1 MPSHANFRVDPRLAT
16 LLGEGYRS
24 SEAALKELVDNAWD
38 ADSRTVEIQL
48 PEPISNEPVVIR
60 DDGSGMTTEETRS
73 EYLLVASDRR
83 TRKGEITPALKRKV
97 KGRKGI
103 GKFAGLLAA
112 DVMMLET
119 CARSRRTRLTI
130 SKADLIAAG
139 RDLEQFELPLST
151 EACPGDQH
159 GTVITLSQLN
169 QKLNFPEPER
179 LRQILVLE
187 YGREHD
193 FRIVVN
199 GTPLALDDLPGVS
212 SSDESTLTNAGR
224 VKFHLKVLE
233 GKQVVKQTGIAIRV
247 GGKVVGRPVTFG
259 LEDADDIPPKLLK
272 RVYGEIDVDG
282 LSDFVTADG
291 AAIIENSKAYE
302 EVAAYAVE
310 KIRTELHRVYSAE
323 MNLAKARLQ
332 RETDRRLAAMPEHRR
347 EFAHRAVQ
355 RVMQKFY
362 GESEERIGAIA
373 NVVLDALEKDEYW
386 VVIQRIDEA
395 KDEDV
400 EAFATA
406 LAEYGLMEVTLMAE
420 QATRRLRVLDELD
433 RLVAAPKTLE
443 STMHK
448 ALELNLWVL
457 GASYSVMS
465 SNKTLARVIEDYT
478 GKKFKGA
485 RAKKR
490 PDLFLARDIY
500 GRHLLIEFKRPSHVI
515 TRDDE
520 SQAKKY
526 RDDLST
532 QFTDIEIVVL
542 GRGRDPRIATVYD
555 GSNAKLLS
563 YVDVISQAR
572 AELTRL
578 VEQLQA
584 APAR

>member
-24 SEAALKELVDNAWD
+24 SEAALKELIDNAWD
-38 ADSRTVEIQL
+38 ADSRTVFIEL
-48 PEPISNEPVVIR
+48 PDPMSGDPVVIS
-60 DDGSGMTTEETRS
+60 DDGTGMTTEEMRS

-83 TRKGEITPALKRKV
+83 TRKGDITPSLKRKV

-112 DVMMLET
+112 DVMTVET
-119 CARSRRTRLTI
+119 CARGRRTRLVI

-139 RDLEQFELPLST
+139 RDLEQFDLPLAT
-151 EACPGDQH
+151 EPCSDDEH
-159 GTVITLSQLN
+159 GTIITLSQLN

-179 LRQILVLE
+179 LRQILMLE

-193 FRIVVN
+193 FTIVVN
-199 GTPLALDDLPGVS
+199 GTALALADLPGVS
-212 SSDESTLTNAGR
+212 SSVESNLTHAGP
-224 VKFHLKVLE
+224 VKLHLKILE
-233 GKQVVKQTGIAIRV
+233 GKQTVKQTGIAIRV

-259 LEDADDIPPKLLK
+259 LESAEDIPPKLLK

-302 EVAAYAVE
+302 EVAAYAAE
-310 KIRTELHRVYSAE
+310 KIRNELQRVYTAE
-323 MNLAKARLQ
+323 MNLAKARLK
-332 RETDRRLAAMPEHRR
+332 RETDRRLAAIPEHRR
-347 EFAHRAVQ
+347 VFAHRAVE

-386 VVIQRIDEA
+386 IVVQRIDEA

-406 LAEYGLMEVTLMAE
+406 LAEYGLLEVTFMAE
-420 QATRRLRVLDELD
+420 QAVRRLRVLDELD
-433 RLVAAPKTLE
+433 RLVAASETIE

-448 ALELNLWVL
+448 ALEHNLWVL
-457 GASYSVMS
+457 GASYSVMF

-478 GKKFKGA
+478 GQKFKGA

-490 PDLFLARDIY
+490 PDLFLSRNIY
-500 GRHLLIEFKRPSHVI
+500 GRHLLLEFKRPSHVI

-532 QFTDIEIVVL
+532 QFSDIEIVVL
-542 GRGRDPRIATVYD
+542 GRARDPQIATVYD
-555 GSNAKLLS
+555 GTNAKLLS
-563 YVDVISQAR
+563 YVDIISQAR
-572 AELTRL
+572 TELTLL
-578 VEQLQA
+578 VDQLQA
-584 APAR
+584 APLK

>member
-1 MPSHANFRVDPRLAT
+1 MPPHANFRVDPRLAT

-24 SEAALKELVDNAWD
+24 SEAALKELVDNSWD
-38 ADSRTVEIQL
+38 ADSRSVDIHL
-48 PEPISNEPVVIR
+48 PDPMSSDSVVIR

-83 TRKGEITPALKRKV
+83 TRKGDITSTLKRKV

-112 DVMMLET
+112 DVMMVET
-119 CARSRRTRLTI
+119 CARGRRTRLTI

-139 RDLEQFELPLST
+139 RDLEQFELPLAT
-151 EACPGDQH
+151 ESCHADQH
-159 GTVITLSQLN
+159 GTVITLSHLN

-179 LRQILVLE
+179 LRQILMLE

-193 FRIVVN
+193 FQIIVN
-199 GTPLALDDLPGVS
+199 GTSLALDDLPGVS
-212 SSDESTLTNAGR
+212 SSSESNLTNAGR
-224 VKFHLKVLE
+224 VKLHLKVLD
-233 GKQVVKQTGIAIRV
+233 GKQVVKRSGIAIRV

-259 LEDADDIPPKLLK
+259 LEEANDIPLKLLK

-282 LSDFVTADG
+282 LSDVVTADG
-291 AAIIENSKAYE
+291 SAIIENSKAYE
-302 EVAAYAVE
+302 EVAAYAAE
-310 KIRTELHRVYSAE
+310 KIRGELKRVYSAE

-332 RETDRRLAAMPEHRR
+332 RETDRRLAEMPEHRR
-347 EFAHRAVQ
+347 VFAHRAVE

-362 GESEERIGAIA
+362 GESEDRIGAIT

-386 VVIQRIDEA
+386 IVIQRIDEA
-395 KDEDV
+395 KDDDV

-406 LAEYGLMEVTLMAE
+406 LAEYGLLEVTFMAE
-420 QATRRLRVLDELD
+420 QAMRRLHLLDDLD
-433 RLVAAPKTLE
+433 RLCAAPETLE

-465 SNKTLARVIEDYT
+465 SNKTLGRVIEEYT
-478 GKKFKGA
+478 GEKFKGA

-490 PDLFLARDIY
+490 PDLFLARNIY

-532 QFTDIEIVVL
+532 QFSDIEIVVL
-542 GRGRDPRIATVYD
+542 GHSRDPQIATVYD
-555 GSNAKLLS
+555 GSNTKLLS
-563 YVDVISQAR
+563 YRDVISQAR
-572 AELTRL
+572 TELTLL
-578 VEQLQA
+578 VQQLQA
-584 APAR
+584 APEK